1 MEKLYVNGS
10 IHTLDAA
17 SPLVS
22 ALAAVDGRIV
32 AIGTEAEVR
41 AAVSPAAEVVDLG
54 GRTVTPAFSD

>member
-32 AIGTEAEVR
+32 AIGTEPQFRLQQRWLTLADV
-41 AAVSPAAEVVDLG
+41 P
-54 GRTVTPAFSD
+54 